1 MYPYLLRKRGER
13 EGDAYSRGGTYL
25 IYGLGLGAYSGKS
38 VY

>member
-1 MYPYLLRKRGER
+1 MHPYLLRKRGER
-13 EGDAYSRGGTYL
+13 EGGPYSRGGTYL